1 MNPNN
6 EKSPEAWRVAQSSI
20 AHFLHNN
27 SFEVWEEKRIENRRL
42 DILAKRSIKDKTYY
56 IVFEAKHYNK
66 VSAGNED
73 KFLEQLNEYLRILI
87 LRELE
92 RKKFSHVLKRVTFIG
107 YLVLL
112 KDYGIYKNRR
122 KNWRKNRRFPD
133 NKDLETLWER
143 NVYMFSSTQ
152 DYIQRNLESVGLTF
166 YKQSKIADFFSEKQ
180 Q

>member
-1 MNPNN
+1 MNLFN
-6 EKSPEAWRVAQSSI
+6 ENTTEEWRVAQSSI

-27 SFEVWEEKRIENRRL
+27 SFEVWEERRIENKRI
-42 DILAKRSIKDKTYY
+42 DILAKRSIRDKTYY

-66 VSAGNED
+66 VTAGNED

-87 LRELE
+87 LRELK
-92 RKKFSHVLKRVTFIG
+92 RKKFTHVSKKVTFIG

-122 KNWRKNRRFPD
+122 KNWRKNRSFPD
-133 NKDLETLWER
+133 NKDLEKIWVR
-143 NVYMFSSTQ
+143 NVYLFSSTQ

-166 YKQSKIADFFSEKQ
+166 YSQSKIADFFSEKQ